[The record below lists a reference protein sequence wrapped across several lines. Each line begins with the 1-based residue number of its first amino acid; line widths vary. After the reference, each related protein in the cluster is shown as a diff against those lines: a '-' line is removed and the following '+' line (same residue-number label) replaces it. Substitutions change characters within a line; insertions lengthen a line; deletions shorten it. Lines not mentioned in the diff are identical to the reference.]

1 MATLQELQTALMR
14 AHQAG
19 DTDSARKLA
28 KVVRAE
34 ESRVQQEQAQFADY
48 PSPEMQV
55 DFEAPQVAGTVVEPE
70 SRTLGERV
78 VGAAEAGGT
87 VISGATAGTM
97 GMLGGTLK
105 GIADEMLSGEFG
117 TYDAARR
124 IEQRAMEG
132 MQRFTYAPRT
142 EAGREAVEVVGK
154 VGEALTPLAPMAAEL
169 GMIGQSARAV
179 TPAVR
184 VATGKATQAAK
195 QGAQQLA
202 EKAKPVVQQAVQQVK
217 ESPLVSGTVAGR
229 KATPTMDDS
238 VGAARVDLPELAE
251 AQAQQL
257 DIPIP
262 LTKGQKTGKF
272 EDIRFEKETAKMGEE
287 GQAFRER
294 YTLQNELIQENL
306 DNWIHQTGGER
317 VSELGPMGEF
327 VQDVL
332 KQRHAK
338 DKNKVRALY
347 SEAKKSKEGKL
358 PAPADTRV
366 KMRNPDGDEVE
377 TSVVDYLNSRPEK
390 VATSGV
396 ADTAKL
402 YGVQLGILT
411 KDKDGTYKASPNTT
425 VNDLQELRVEITES
439 LPKMASDVQIRE
451 ATILKKLIDATVE
464 PQAGPLFKRAQ
475 KARQKLFNDYV
486 RNGLASRLIGT
497 KKGTNDRAIAV
508 EDVLNKVVL
517 QPATSLEDMRHI
529 RRLLMTKTGGKEG
542 AGAQAWK
549 DLQGATLNHIKE
561 KAKLMAADERQNRL
575 ISANKLNQEITK
587 LDKSGK
593 LDFLFGQ
600 QGADKIRTINEVAQ
614 RLSLAPPG
622 AINYSNTATVLAGLL
637 DVTLSAGTGIP
648 APIAS
653 GLNLIKSQIKDARL
667 QAKIKEHLGDNL

>member
-1 MATLQELQTALMR
+1 MATLEELQTALMR

-34 ESRVQQEQAQFADY
+34 ESRVQQEQAQFAEY
-48 PSPEMQV
+48 PAPEMQV
-55 DFEAPQVAGTVVEPE
+55 DYEAPQVAGTVPDQQP
-70 SRTLGERV
+70 TLGERV
-78 VGAAEAGGT
+78 VGAAEAGAT
-87 VISGATAGTM
+87 VATGATTGTM

-142 EAGREAVEVVGK
+142 EAGKEAVQVVGE

-169 GMIGQSARAV
+169 GMVGQSARAV
-179 TPAVR
+179 TPAAR
-184 VATGKATQAAK
+184 VAAGQATQAVK
-195 QGAQQLA
+195 RGAQQVA
-202 EKAKPVVQQAVQQVK
+202 TKVKPVVQQAVQQVK
-217 ESPLVSGTVAGR
+217 ESPLIAGR

-272 EDIRFEKETAKMGEE
+272 EDIRFEKETAKMGDE

-317 VSELGPMGEF
+317 VSELGPLGEF

-332 KQRHAK
+332 KQRHTK

-347 SEAKKSKEGKL
+347 SEARKSKEGKL
-358 PAPADTRV
+358 AAPADTRV
-366 KMRNPDGDEVE
+366 KMLNPDGDEVD
-377 TSVVDYLNSRPEK
+377 TSVVEYLNSRPEGL
-390 VATSGV
+390 ATSGV
-396 ADTAKL
+396 ADAAKRHA
-402 YGVQLGILT
+402 VKLGILT
-411 KDKDGTYKASPNTT
+411 REKDGTYKATDTT
-425 VNDLQELRVEITES
+425 DVNRLQDLRVEITEALS
-439 LPKMASDVQIRE
+439 KTASDAEIRE

-475 KARQKLFNDYV
+475 KAREKLFNDYV

-517 QPATSLEDMRHI
+517 QPGTSLEDMRHI

-600 QGADKIRTINEVAQ
+600 KGADQIRTINEVAQ

-653 GLNLIKSQIKDARL
+653 GLNLIKKQIKDARL

>member
-19 DTDSARKLA
+19 DIDSARKLA

-34 ESRVQQEQAQFADY
+34 ESRTQQEQAQFAEY

-55 DFEAPQVAGTVVEPE
+55 DYEAPQVAGTVPDQQP
-70 SRTLGERV
+70 TLGERV
-78 VGAAEAGGT
+78 VGAAEAGAT
-87 VISGATAGTM
+87 VATGATTGTL

-132 MQRFTYAPRT
+132 MQKFTYAPRT
-142 EAGREAVEVVGK
+142 EAGKEAVQVVGE

-169 GMIGQSARAV
+169 GMVGQSARAV

-184 VATGKATQAAK
+184 VATGKATQAVK

-217 ESPLVSGTVAGR
+217 ESPLIGGR

-332 KQRHAK
+332 KQRHTK

-347 SEAKKSKEGKL
+347 SEARKSKEGKL
-358 PAPADTRV
+358 AAPADTRV
-366 KMRNPDGDEVE
+366 MMRNADGDEVD
-377 TSVVDYLNSRPEK
+377 TSIVDYLNSRPEGLSTTK
-390 VATSGV
+390 VAS
-396 ADTAKL
+396 DAKK
-402 YGVQLGILT
+402 YGVKLGILT
-411 KDKDGTYKASPNTT
+411 REPDGTVKATPNTD
-425 VNDLQELRVEITES
+425 VNKLQDLRVEISDS
-439 LPKMASDVQIRE
+439 LPKMASDVEIRE

-464 PQAGPLFKRAQ
+464 PQAGPLFRRAQ
-475 KARQKLFNDYV
+475 KAREKLFNDYV